1 MTRSQTKAARAA
13 GFKKVAKPFVVEQ
26 KKPAPPQI
34 SREPVDEV
42 DRHDWES
49 PKYCAEYVG
58 DIYKHYKAVENNYLP
73 SPNYMDEQS
82 DINERMRA
90 LLIDWL
96 CQVHNKFELVP
107 ATLYLT
113 VNILD
118 RFLAKKAVSRRKLQ
132 LVGCASMLLASKYE
146 EIYAPELKD
155 FVSMSDNAFTCED
168 LLRMEGVILNVL
180 KFTLTVPTVY
190 KFLRR
195 YMKIAGSSVVVQHHA
210 TYLIERSLQEYSMI
224 KYPPSI
230 LAAAAL
236 NLANRSND
244 VMTSWNQ
251 DLKRL
256 SGYKEQDF
264 VECECELVQV
274 VEAGEKSYLQGVRK
288 KYLCSRYMS
297 VAEIEL
303 EAP

>member
-1 MTRSQTKAARAA
+1 MTRSQTKAARA
-13 GFKKVAKPFVVEQ
+13 GFKKIAKPFVVEQ
-26 KKPAPPQI
+26 KKPEAPQVI
-34 SREPVDEV
+34 REPIDEV
-42 DRHDWES
+42 DRHDLHS

-58 DIYKHYKAVENNYLP
+58 DIYKHYKSVEHGFLP
-73 SPNYMDEQS
+73 PANYMDEQS

-118 RFLAKKAVSRRKLQ
+118 RFLAKKPVSRRRLQ

-195 YMKIAGSSVVVQHHA
+195 YMKIAGSSVIVQHHA
-210 TYLIERSLQEYSMI
+210 TYLIERTLQEYSMI

-230 LAAAAL
+230 MAAAAL

-244 VMTSWNQ
+244 VTYTWNE
-251 DLKRL
+251 DLNRL
-256 SGYKEQDF
+256 SGYGEEDF
-264 VECECELVQV
+264 LECECELVHV
-274 VEAGEKSYLQGVRK
+274 VEAGEKNYLQGVRK

-297 VAEIEL
+297 VAQIDL